1 MKKKKIQRNVLF
13 ICLVLITCIPK
24 VYDHFFFHFLV
35 LFSFSKPRLD
45 KRVYTSGETASL
57 HVDVK
62 NNSNVDI
69 DSFIVKV
76 GETEDDIVINNLRAR
91 KIYFN
96 LYGAMRNL

>member
-1 MKKKKIQRNVLF
+1 MNS
-13 ICLVLITCIPK
+13 
-24 VYDHFFFHFLV
+24 FFHFSALPS
-35 LFSFSKPRLD
+35 LLDPRLD

-76 GETEDDIVINNLRAR
+76 GAKEVRHQTN
-91 KIYFN
+91 K
-96 LYGAMRNL
+96 